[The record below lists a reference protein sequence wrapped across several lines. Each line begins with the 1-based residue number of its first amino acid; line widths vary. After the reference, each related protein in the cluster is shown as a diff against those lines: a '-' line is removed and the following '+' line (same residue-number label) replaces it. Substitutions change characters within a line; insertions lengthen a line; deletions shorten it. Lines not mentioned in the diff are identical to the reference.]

1 MNIEKLK
8 KASENFG
15 TPLYVYDLSIIDSQL
30 KKLKEAFKKFD
41 NYQIHFAAKALSN
54 ISILKYINKLGLGL
68 DAVSIEEVRTGIK
81 CGYDVKKILFTPNGV
96 NFSEIKEAM
105 ALGVKINLDSLE
117 SLIDF
122 SEAYPNQNVSVRINP
137 GVKAGGNENIS
148 VGHVDSKFGITE
160 DSLDEIVKMDKEKKI
175 KVTAL
180 HIHTGSDIIE
190 NNHFELGIRK
200 VFSIA
205 HKFKNIETIDL
216 GGGIKIP
223 YFFGDT
229 ETDLTRYAEVIN
241 EEVEKFKLKK
251 GKDLK
256 LIFEPGK
263 FLVSDSGYFI
273 TKVNYVKKSSKNK
286 FVQVNSGFNHF
297 VRPTLYKSYH
307 EIVNLSNPNDKKFD
321 YSVVGYICEKD
332 TFAENREISKV
343 SKGDLLCFK
352 NSGAYG
358 FTMTSNYNSRLKPTE
373 VCIYKNEIKMIRE
386 GEKFDDLFRGQID
399 IFTE

>member
-30 KKLKEAFKKFD
+30 KKLKKAFKKLD

-54 ISILKYINKLGLGL
+54 ISILKYINSLGLGL

-117 SLIDF
+117 SLLDF
-122 SEAYPNQNVSVRINP
+122 SEAYPNQSVSVRINP

-148 VGHVDSKFGITE
+148 VGHLDSKFGITE

-200 VFSIA
+200 IFSIA

-229 ETDLTRYAEVIN
+229 ETDLTRYADVIN

-273 TKVNYVKKSSKNK
+273 TKVNYVKKSSKNT

-332 TFAENREISKV
+332 TFAENREISRV

-373 VCIYKNEIKMIRE
+373 VCIYKNEIKMIRK
-386 GEKFDDLFRGQID
+386 GEKFDDLFRSQID
-399 IFTE
+399 IFSE

>member
-1 MNIEKLK
+1 
-8 KASENFG
+8 
-15 TPLYVYDLSIIDSQL
+15 
-30 KKLKEAFKKFD
+30 
-41 NYQIHFAAKALSN
+41 
-54 ISILKYINKLGLGL
+54 
-68 DAVSIEEVRTGIK
+68 
-81 CGYDVKKILFTPNGV
+81 
-96 NFSEIKEAM
+96 
-105 ALGVKINLDSLE
+105 
-117 SLIDF
+117 
-122 SEAYPNQNVSVRINP
+122 
-137 GVKAGGNENIS
+137 
-148 VGHVDSKFGITE
+148 
-160 DSLDEIVKMDKEKKI
+160 MDKEKKI

-200 VFSIA
+200 IFSIA

-229 ETDLTRYAEVIN
+229 ETDLTRYADVIN

-251 GKDLK
+251 GKNLK

-273 TKVNYVKKSSKNK
+273 TKVNYVKKSNKNT

-332 TFAENREISKV
+332 TFAENRAISKV

-373 VCIYKNEIKMIRE
+373 VCIYKNEIKMIRK

-399 IFTE
+399 IFGE

>member
-15 TPLYVYDLSIIDSQL
+15 TPLYVYDLSIIDIQL
-30 KKLKEAFKKFD
+30 EKLKEAFKKLD

-54 ISILKYINKLGLGL
+54 ISILRYIKSLGLGL

-122 SEAYPNQNVSVRINP
+122 SKAYPNQTVSVRINP
-137 GVKAGGNENIS
+137 GVMAGGNENIS
-148 VGHVDSKFGITE
+148 VGHLDSKFGITE
-160 DSLDEIVKMDKEKKI
+160 ESLDEIVKMDKEKKI
-175 KVTAL
+175 KVTTL
-180 HIHTGSDIIE
+180 HIHTGSDIIK

-200 VFSIA
+200 IFSIA
-205 HKFKNIETIDL
+205 HKFQNIETIDL

-229 ETDLTRYAEVIN
+229 ETDLNKYAEVIN
-241 EEVEKFKLKK
+241 EEVEKFKQKK
-251 GKDLK
+251 GKELK

-273 TKVNYVKKSSKNK
+273 TKVNYVKKSSKNT

-307 EIVNLSNPNDKKFD
+307 EVVNLSNPSDQKEE
-321 YSVVGYICEKD
+321 YTIVGYICEKD
-332 TFAENREISKV
+332 TFAEKRKV
-343 SKGDLLCFK
+343 SKISKDDILCFK
-352 NSGAYG
+352 NAGAYG
-358 FTMTSNYNSRLKPTE
+358 YNMSSNYNSRLRPAE
-373 VCIYKNEIKMIRE
+373 VCIHDNKLKKIRE
-386 GEKFDDLFRGQID
+386 AEKLEDLFKNQID
-399 IFTE
+399 IFQ

>member
-8 KASENFG
+8 KASKNFG

-30 KKLKEAFKKFD
+30 KKLKEAFKKLD

-54 ISILKYINKLGLGL
+54 ISILKYINNLGLGL

-122 SEAYPNQNVSVRINP
+122 SEAYPNQSVSVRINP

-200 VFSIA
+200 IFSIA

-241 EEVEKFKLKK
+241 EELVKFKLKK

-273 TKVNYVKKSSKNK
+273 TKVNYVKKSSKNT

-358 FTMTSNYNSRLKPTE
+358 VTMTSNYNSRLKPTE
-373 VCIYKNEIKMIRE
+373 VCIYKNEIKKIRE
-386 GEKFDDLFRGQID
+386 GEKFDDLFRDQID
-399 IFTE
+399 IFSE

>member
-8 KASENFG
+8 KASKNFG

-30 KKLKEAFKKFD
+30 KKLKEAFKKLD
-41 NYQIHFAAKALSN
+41 NYEIHFAAKALSN
-54 ISILKYINKLGLGL
+54 ISILKYINSIGLGL

-122 SEAYPNQNVSVRINP
+122 SKAYPNQTVSVRINP

-148 VGHVDSKFGITE
+148 VGHEDSKFGITE

-200 VFSIA
+200 IFSIA

-229 ETDLTRYAEVIN
+229 ETDLTRYADVIN

-251 GKDLK
+251 GKNLK

-273 TKVNYVKKSSKNK
+273 TKVNYVKKSNKNT

-373 VCIYKNEIKMIRE
+373 VCIYKNEIKMIRK

-399 IFTE
+399 IFGE

>member
-15 TPLYVYDLSIIDSQL
+15 TPLYVYDLSVIDRQL
-30 KKLKEAFKKFD
+30 KKLREAFKKLN

-54 ISILKYINKLGLGL
+54 ISILRYINNLGLGL

-96 NFSEIKEAM
+96 NFSEIEEAK

-117 SLIDF
+117 SVIDF
-122 SEAYPNQNVSVRINP
+122 SKAYPNETVSVRINP

-148 VGHVDSKFGITE
+148 VGHVDSKFGIAE
-160 DSLDEIVKMDKEKKI
+160 ESIDKIVKMDEEKKI
-175 KVTAL
+175 KVTTL

-190 NNHFELGIRK
+190 NNHFELGIK
-200 VFSIA
+200 KIFLIA

-229 ETDLTRYAEVIN
+229 ETDLNKYAEVIN
-241 EEVEKFKLKK
+241 EEVKKFKVTK
-251 GKDLK
+251 GKELK
-256 LIFEPGK
+256 IIFEPGK

-273 TKVNYVKKSSKNK
+273 TKVNYLKKSSKNT

-307 EIVNLSNPNDKKFD
+307 EIVNLSNPKDKKID

-332 TFAENREISKV
+332 TFAENRKISKI
-343 SKGDLLCFK
+343 SQGDLLCFK

-373 VCIYKNEIKMIRE
+373 VCIYKDEIKKIRE
-386 GEKFDDLFRGQID
+386 GEKLDDLFRRQID
-399 IFTE
+399 IFND

>member
-8 KASENFG
+8 KASKNFG

-30 KKLKEAFKKFD
+30 KKLNEAFKIFD
-41 NYQIHFAAKALSN
+41 NYQIHFAAKAASN
-54 ISILKYINKLGLGL
+54 ISILKYIKSLGLGL

-96 NFSEIKEAM
+96 NFSEIKEAK

-122 SEAYPNQNVSVRINP
+122 SEAYPNQSVSVRINP
-137 GVKAGGNENIS
+137 GIQAGGNENIS
-148 VGHVDSKFGITE
+148 VGHIDSKFGVNE
-160 DSLDEIVKMDKEKKI
+160 ENLDEIVKMDKEKKI

-180 HIHTGSDIIE
+180 HIHTGSDIIK

-200 VFSIA
+200 IFSIA
-205 HKFKNIETIDL
+205 HKFRNIETIDL

-223 YFFGDT
+223 YFLGDT
-229 ETDLTRYAEVIN
+229 KTDLNRYAEVIN
-241 EEVEKFKLKK
+241 EEVKKFKLKE
-251 GKDLK
+251 GKDLN

-273 TKVNYVKKSSKNK
+273 TKVNYVKKSSKNT

-307 EIVNLSNPNDKKFD
+307 EIVNLSNPNDKKAD

-332 TFAENREISKV
+332 TFAENRQISRV

-358 FTMTSNYNSRLKPTE
+358 FSMTSNYNSRLKPAE
-373 VCIYKNEIKMIRE
+373 VCIHNHKLHLVRRRETIDDILKN
-386 GEKFDDLFRGQID
+386 QID
-399 IFTE
+399 IFE

>member
-30 KKLKEAFKKFD
+30 KKLKEAFKKLD

-54 ISILKYINKLGLGL
+54 ISILKYIKSLGLGL

-122 SEAYPNQNVSVRINP
+122 SKAYPNQTVSVRINP

-148 VGHVDSKFGITE
+148 VGHTDSKFGIAE
-160 DSLDEIVKMDKEKKI
+160 ESLDKIVKMDEGKKI

-200 VFSIA
+200 IFSIA

-229 ETDLTRYAEVIN
+229 ETDLTRYVEVIN
-241 EEVEKFKLKK
+241 EEVQKFKLKK
-251 GKDLK
+251 GIDLK

-273 TKVNYVKKSSKNK
+273 TKVNYVKKSSKNT
-286 FVQVNSGFNHF
+286 FVQVNSALI
-297 VRPTLYKSYH
+297 TL
-307 EIVNLSNPNDKKFD
+307 L
-321 YSVVGYICEKD
+321 
-332 TFAENREISKV
+332 
-343 SKGDLLCFK
+343 DLLFINHIMK
-352 NSGAYG
+352 
-358 FTMTSNYNSRLKPTE
+358 
-373 VCIYKNEIKMIRE
+373 
-386 GEKFDDLFRGQID
+386 
-399 IFTE
+399 

>member
-8 KASENFG
+8 KASKNFG

-30 KKLKEAFKKFD
+30 KKLKEAFKKLD

-54 ISILKYINKLGLGL
+54 ISILKYINNLGLGL

-117 SLIDF
+117 SLLDF
-122 SEAYPNQNVSVRINP
+122 SEAYPNQSVSVRINP

-148 VGHVDSKFGITE
+148 VGHLDSKFGITE

-200 VFSIA
+200 IFSIA

-241 EEVEKFKLKK
+241 EEVLKFKLKK

-273 TKVNYVKKSSKNK
+273 TKVNYVKKSSKNT

-373 VCIYKNEIKMIRE
+373 VCIYKNEIKKIRE
-386 GEKFDDLFRGQID
+386 GEKFDDLFRDQID
-399 IFTE
+399 IFSE

>member
-8 KASENFG
+8 KASKNFG

-30 KKLKEAFKKFD
+30 KKLKEAFKKLD

-54 ISILKYINKLGLGL
+54 ISILKYINNLGLGL

-117 SLIDF
+117 SLLDF
-122 SEAYPNQNVSVRINP
+122 SEAYPNQSVSVRINP

-148 VGHVDSKFGITE
+148 VGHLDSKFGITE

-200 VFSIA
+200 IFSIA

-229 ETDLTRYAEVIN
+229 ETDLNRYADVIN

-273 TKVNYVKKSSKNK
+273 TKVNYVKKSSKNT

-332 TFAENREISKV
+332 TFAENREISRV

-373 VCIYKNEIKMIRE
+373 VCIYKNEIKKIRE
-386 GEKFDDLFRGQID
+386 GEKFDDLFRDQID
-399 IFTE
+399 IFSE

>member
-8 KASENFG
+8 KASKNFG

-30 KKLKEAFKKFD
+30 KKLKEAFKKLD

-54 ISILKYINKLGLGL
+54 ISILKYINNLGLGL

-117 SLIDF
+117 SLLDF
-122 SEAYPNQNVSVRINP
+122 SEAYPNQSVSVRINP

-148 VGHVDSKFGITE
+148 VGHIDSKFGITE
-160 DSLDEIVKMDKEKKI
+160 DSLDEIVKMDKEEKI

-200 VFSIA
+200 IFSIA

-273 TKVNYVKKSSKNK
+273 TKVNYVKKSSKNT

-373 VCIYKNEIKMIRE
+373 VCIYKNEIKMIRKRE
-386 GEKFDDLFRGQID
+386 IFDDLFRGQID
-399 IFTE
+399 IFSE

>member
-8 KASENFG
+8 KASKNFG

-30 KKLKEAFKKFD
+30 KKLKEAFKKLD

-54 ISILKYINKLGLGL
+54 ISILKYINNLGLGL

-122 SEAYPNQNVSVRINP
+122 SEAYPNQTVSVRINP

-148 VGHVDSKFGITE
+148 VGHLDSKFGITE

-200 VFSIA
+200 IFSIA

-273 TKVNYVKKSSKNK
+273 TKVNYVKKSSKNT

-373 VCIYKNEIKMIRE
+373 VCIYKNEIKKIRE
-386 GEKFDDLFRGQID
+386 GEKFDDLFRDQID
-399 IFTE
+399 IFSE

>member
-15 TPLYVYDLSIIDSQL
+15 TPLYVYDLSIIDRQL
-30 KKLKEAFKKFD
+30 KKLKEAFKKLD

-54 ISILKYINKLGLGL
+54 ISILRYIKSLGLGL

-122 SEAYPNQNVSVRINP
+122 SKAYPNQTVSVRINP
-137 GVKAGGNENIS
+137 GVMAGGNENIS
-148 VGHVDSKFGITE
+148 VGHLDSKFGITE
-160 DSLDEIVKMDKEKKI
+160 ESLDEIVKMDKEKKI
-175 KVTAL
+175 KVTTL
-180 HIHTGSDIIE
+180 HIHTGSDIIK

-200 VFSIA
+200 IFSIA
-205 HKFKNIETIDL
+205 HKFQNIETIDL

-229 ETDLTRYAEVIN
+229 ETDLNKYAEVIN
-241 EEVEKFKLKK
+241 EEVEKFKQKK
-251 GKDLK
+251 GKNLK

-273 TKVNYVKKSSKNK
+273 TKVNYVKKSSKNT

-332 TFAENREISKV
+332 TFAENREISRV

-373 VCIYKNEIKMIRE
+373 VCIYKNEIKKIRE

-399 IFTE
+399 TFSK

>member
-15 TPLYVYDLSIIDSQL
+15 TPLYVYDLSIIDIQL
-30 KKLKEAFKKFD
+30 EKLKEAFKKLD

-54 ISILKYINKLGLGL
+54 ISILKYIKSLGLGL

-122 SEAYPNQNVSVRINP
+122 SKAYPNQTVSVRINP

-148 VGHVDSKFGITE
+148 VGHTDSKFGIAE
-160 DSLDEIVKMDKEKKI
+160 ESLDEIVKMDKEKKI

-200 VFSIA
+200 IFSIA

-241 EEVEKFKLKK
+241 QEVEKFKQKK

-273 TKVNYVKKSSKNK
+273 TKVNYVKKSSKNT

-332 TFAENREISKV
+332 SFAENREISRV

-373 VCIYKNEIKMIRE
+373 VCIYKNEIKKIRE

-399 IFTE
+399 IFSK

>member
-8 KASENFG
+8 KASKNFG

-30 KKLKEAFKKFD
+30 KKLKEAFKKLD

-54 ISILKYINKLGLGL
+54 ISILKYINNLGLGL

-117 SLIDF
+117 SLLDF
-122 SEAYPNQNVSVRINP
+122 SEAYPNQSVSVRINP

-148 VGHVDSKFGITE
+148 VGHLDSKFGITE

-200 VFSIA
+200 IFSIA

-241 EEVEKFKLKK
+241 EELVKFKLKK

-273 TKVNYVKKSSKNK
+273 TKVNYVKKSSKNT

-307 EIVNLSNPNDKKFD
+307 EIVNLSNPNDKKFE

-332 TFAENREISKV
+332 TFAEKREISRV

-373 VCIYKNEIKMIRE
+373 VCIYKDEIKKIRE

-399 IFTE
+399 IFCE

>member
-30 KKLKEAFKKFD
+30 KKLKEAFKKLD

-54 ISILKYINKLGLGL
+54 ISILKYINNLGLGL
-68 DAVSIEEVRTGIK
+68 DAVSIEEVKTGIK

-96 NFSEIKEAM
+96 NFSEIKEAV

-117 SLIDF
+117 SLKDF
-122 SEAYPNQNVSVRINP
+122 SKAYPNQTVSVRINP
-137 GVKAGGNENIS
+137 AVKAGGNENIS
-148 VGHVDSKFGITE
+148 VGHIDSKFGITE
-160 DSLDEIVKMDKEKKI
+160 ESLNEIVKMDKEGKI

-200 VFSIA
+200 IFSIA
-205 HKFKNIETIDL
+205 NKFKNIETIDL

-229 ETDLTRYAEVIN
+229 ETDLNRYAEVIN

-273 TKVNYVKKSSKNK
+273 TKVNYIKKSSKNT

-307 EIVNLSNPNDKKFD
+307 EIVNLSNPNDKKFE

-332 TFAENREISKV
+332 TFAEKREISRV

-373 VCIYKNEIKMIRE
+373 VCIYKDEIKKIRE

-399 IFTE
+399 IFCE